1 MSEKYEY
8 EYENFDLM
16 KNKIY
21 DKPYNPDEYEENQ
34 FNEFLKDLM
43 LAESNIEKIKIN
55 LAKMPDFNIEDCFRL
70 FENINLDK
78 INGDILYPEEI
89 QCGFKKLN
97 LFASDFEIKL
107 FFKRFM
113 NNNKCDDNAYFINF
127 ANFFDIF
134 TPFTKIYREMIEKK
148 EPNFC
153 YNDYYDC
160 CGQNGFSNETLSLM
174 RNLVE
179 NIIKYETKFNFMRRG
194 FSTLNLKLKKIFG
207 KIDTG
212 KNGYFSHDDLVIY
225 MTKNRVFTN
234 QKDLDLLF
242 IRLDK
247 NRNGKI
253 DFSEIYNET
262 HPLYF

>member
-1 MSEKYEY
+1 
-8 EYENFDLM
+8 
-16 KNKIY
+16 
-21 DKPYNPDEYEENQ
+21 
-34 FNEFLKDLM
+34 
-43 LAESNIEKIKIN
+43 
-55 LAKMPDFNIEDCFRL
+55 
-70 FENINLDK
+70 
-78 INGDILYPEEI
+78 
-89 QCGFKKLN
+89 
-97 LFASDFEIKL
+97 
-107 FFKRFM
+107 
-113 NNNKCDDNAYFINF
+113 
-127 ANFFDIF
+127 
-134 TPFTKIYREMIEKK
+134 
-148 EPNFC
+148 
-153 YNDYYDC
+153 
-160 CGQNGFSNETLSLM
+160 M

-234 QKDLDLLF
+234 QKDLDILF